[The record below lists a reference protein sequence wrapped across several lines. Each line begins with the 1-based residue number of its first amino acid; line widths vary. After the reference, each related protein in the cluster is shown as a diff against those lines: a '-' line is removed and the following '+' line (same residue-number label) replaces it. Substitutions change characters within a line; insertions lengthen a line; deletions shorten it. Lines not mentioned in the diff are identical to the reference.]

1 MARTNKAKEF
11 ALTNENYNNS
21 LPTKLREI
29 LDSSKRQGLA
39 KHLGVST
46 QQISNYCTGKTTP
59 DADCLCKIAKYLGV
73 SADYLLGIES
83 ESVKATQQLIAKQAQ
98 NELLDK
104 IIAFCTEAKT
114 K

>member
-1 MARTNKAKEF
+1 MARTNKAKQF
-11 ALTNENYNNS
+11 ALINGNYNSS

-29 LDSSKRQGLA
+29 LDSPTRQNLA

-73 SADYLLGIES
+73 SADYLFGIETD
-83 ESVKATQQLIAKQAQ
+83 EVKATQRLLIKQAQ
-98 NELLDK
+98 SELLDK
-104 IIAFCTEAKT
+104 IIAFCTELK